1 LRGSACQFRP
11 IREAEEPLSLGLTHR
26 RYTMAMLAEGATA
39 PAFTLPDQNGDLVS
53 LSDFRGRWLVL
64 FWLPKAFT
72 SG

>member
-1 LRGSACQFRP
+1 
-11 IREAEEPLSLGLTHR
+11 
-26 RYTMAMLAEGATA
+26 MLAEGTTA
-39 PAFTLPDQNGDLVS
+39 PPFTLPDQHGDLVS